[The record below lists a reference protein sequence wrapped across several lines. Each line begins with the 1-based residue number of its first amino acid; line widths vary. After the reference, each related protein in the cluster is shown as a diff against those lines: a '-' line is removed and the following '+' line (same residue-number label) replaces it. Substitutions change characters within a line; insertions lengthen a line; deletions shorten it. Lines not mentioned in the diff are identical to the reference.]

1 MDNIKTIVNNVTE
14 VFVALL
20 ALAIVASLLVGPS
33 NMAFLGDVAGN
44 ITRVNYVLGSA
55 SLPGLIALGVILMLF
70 WRD

>member
-1 MDNIKTIVNNVTE
+1 MDNIKTIVNNVIE

-44 ITRVNYVLGSA
+44 ITALIASLGSA
-55 SLPGLIALGVILMLF
+55 GLPGLIALGVIFMLF
-70 WRD
+70 RQN

>member
-33 NMAFLGDVAGN
+33 NMTFLGDVAGN
-44 ITRVNYVLGSA
+44 ITALIASLGSTG
-55 SLPGLIALGVILMLF
+55 LPGLIALGVILMLF
-70 WRD
+70 RQN

>member
-44 ITRVNYVLGSA
+44 ITALITSWDLRVVRPIA
-55 SLPGLIALGVILMLF
+55 SGVILMLF

>member
-44 ITRVNYVLGSA
+44 ITALITSLGSA

-70 WRD
+70 RRD

>member
-44 ITRVNYVLGSA
+44 ITALIA
-55 SLPGLIALGVILMLF
+55 SLGPAGPPGLIALGVILMLF
-70 WRD
+70 RQN

>member
-33 NMAFLGDVAGN
+33 NMAFLGDFAGN
-44 ITRVNYVLGSA
+44 ITALIASLGSA
-55 SLPGLIALGVILMLF
+55 GLPGLIALGLILMLF
-70 WRD
+70 RQN